1 MRVSSVER
9 ECGESV
15 DQASALAG
23 RTLARLR
30 YAQVAGNLG
39 DLSFQHVQ
47 AGVRAQAARGGGAQQ
62 RRVDAAHHGVGHDR
76 AGGQR
81 IEGKGRGSVSDRPSE
96 VALTAIS
103 QSAPGA
109 ASASWMSSAG

>member
-1 MRVSSVER
+1 M
-9 ECGESV
+9 

-47 AGVRAQAARGGGAQQ
+47 AGVRAQAARGGGAQ

-76 AGGQR
+76 AGGR

>member
-1 MRVSSVER
+1 MRVSVER

-47 AGVRAQAARGGGAQQ
+47 AGVRRPRAAAARSSGVSTRLITASATTAPAGSASRGRAGI
-62 RRVDAAHHGVGHDR
+62 GVGQAQRSGVDGDLAIGDGR
-76 AGGQR
+76 DVGQADVQ
-81 IEGKGRGSVSDRPSE
+81 RG
-96 VALTAIS
+96 
-103 QSAPGA
+103 
-109 ASASWMSSAG
+109 